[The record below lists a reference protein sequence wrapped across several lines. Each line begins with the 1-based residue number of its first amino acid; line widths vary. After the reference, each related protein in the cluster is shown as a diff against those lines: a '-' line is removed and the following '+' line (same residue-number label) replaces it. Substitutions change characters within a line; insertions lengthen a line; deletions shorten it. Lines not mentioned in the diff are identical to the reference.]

1 MKILLGMATV
11 ILTFIYLAAH
21 KMAEYGQEVVPD
33 MSMDWTGQVTKGE
46 TDVDLLK
53 H

>member
-1 MKILLGMATV
+1 MKHLLALATV
-11 ILTFIYLAAH
+11 ILTSVYLVGIALT
-21 KMAEYGQEVVPD
+21 ESFQDEVPD

-46 TDVDLLK
+46 TDVELIK